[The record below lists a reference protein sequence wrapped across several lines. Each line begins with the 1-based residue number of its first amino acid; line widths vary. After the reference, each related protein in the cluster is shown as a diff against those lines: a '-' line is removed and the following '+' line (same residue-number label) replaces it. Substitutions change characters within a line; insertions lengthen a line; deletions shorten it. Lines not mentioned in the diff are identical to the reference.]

1 VSIKR
6 RIAVVVLL
14 VFLLLASAST
24 VTAASAPPMQW
35 QKMFSGNTWADASDA
50 IQTIDGGYF
59 IVGYTNSSNLSK
71 NDLYFLKTDENGNK
85 LWDLTV
91 NATGGESYA
100 TGGEFYRSVLQTR
113 DGGYTVSLYR
123 NATSKV
129 GHDVWIIRVKT
140 DLVTSN
146 ATSSVTR
153 QAGYTPV
160 IEWTRLF
167 KSIDENGDFIIR
179 PRADGYMLLSQINS
193 TMLLFKL
200 AADGN
205 TQWQKNYSVGN
216 QTLIRSF
223 RLTEDDGVLIGAY
236 NNSTGEND
244 LAALKLKSIESL
256 LNSSSNASQ
265 NLELE
270 WNWNY
275 GRPGYFLQAAKLA
288 TESYFL
294 SGDTNRTG
302 NSSQMYI
309 LKTDLNGNPLWEN
322 RYGDSE
328 DQFRAVYTTNDDGFM
343 VTSYRGADLH
353 LIKTDGNGTA
363 VWNNT
368 YGGQNVYLRFVQENP
383 DGSWYLAGNANQDP
397 NKMTDYYLQKIDAS
411 GTNLWAQ
418 AYGSNQDD
426 KLVTFV
432 NSNDGGVL
440 LVGHSA
446 YAGADSS
453 AIYLVKVAPEQPT
466 QGLLES
472 ILSILSNRAP
482 VLIAAVAIVAVVV
495 VYLAWRYMR

>member
-1 VSIKR
+1 MSIKR

-14 VFLLLASAST
+14 AFLLLASTST
-24 VTAASAPPMQW
+24 VTAASAPPIQW
-35 QKMFSGNTWADASDA
+35 QKTFSGNTWADASDA

-140 DLVTSN
+140 DLVNATATSN
-146 ATSSVTR
+146 VTR
-153 QAGYTPV
+153 QEGYTPV

-167 KSIDENGDFIIR
+167 KSIDANGDFIIR
-179 PRADGYMLLSQINS
+179 PREDGYMLLSEINS

-200 AADGN
+200 APDGN
-205 TQWQKNYSVGN
+205 TQWQKNFSVGN

-223 RLTEDDGVLIGAY
+223 QLTEDDGVLIGAY

-244 LAALKLKSIESL
+244 LAALKLKSIQSL
-256 LNSSSNASQ
+256 LNSSSNTSQ

-270 WNWNY
+270 WNSNY

-294 SGDTNRTG
+294 SGDANRTG
-302 NSSQMYI
+302 NGSQMYI
-309 LKTDLNGNPLWEN
+309 LKIDLNGNPLWEN
-322 RYGDSE
+322 RYGDRE
-328 DQFRAVYTTNDDGFM
+328 DQFRAVYTTNDNGFL
-343 VTSYRGADLH
+343 VTSYLGSDLH
-353 LIKTDGNGTA
+353 LTKTDGNGTA

-383 DGSWYLAGNANQDP
+383 DGSWYLAGNANQDQ

-418 AYGSNQDD
+418 TYGSNQED

-432 NSNDGGVL
+432 NSKDGGVL

-453 AIYLVKVAPEQPT
+453 AIYLVKVAPEQPP

-472 ILSILSNRAP
+472 ILSNRTP
-482 VLIAAVAIVAVVV
+482 VSIAAVVIVAVVAI
-495 VYLAWRYMR
+495 YLAWRYMR